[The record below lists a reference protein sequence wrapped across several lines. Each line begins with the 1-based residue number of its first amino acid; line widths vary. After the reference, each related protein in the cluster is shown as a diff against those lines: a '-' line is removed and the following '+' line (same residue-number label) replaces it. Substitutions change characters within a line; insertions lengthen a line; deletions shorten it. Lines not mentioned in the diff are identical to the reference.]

1 MMWVFP
7 SDGRFRINTT
17 TQMNTLLIILA
28 VIAGLAILI
37 ALWVMGAYNG
47 LVKLRNRYRNA
58 FAQIDVQLKR
68 RHDLIPN
75 LVETAKRYMKHE
87 RETLEAVIQARNMA
101 SAAREG
107 VNTEDAAS
115 MNALMAA
122 EGGLGS
128 ALGRLFALSE
138 SYPDLKSNANMMQ
151 LSEEL
156 TSTENKVAFSRQAYN
171 DAVTEY
177 NTKTEVF
184 PSSVIAGMFNFRK
197 ATLFEV
203 ADAKERDA
211 VKVEF

>member
-1 MMWVFP
+1 M
-7 SDGRFRINTT
+7 
-17 TQMNTLLIILA
+17 IILA
-28 VIAGLAILI
+28 VLAGLALLF

-75 LVETAKRYMKHE
+75 LVETAKGFMKHE

-101 SAAREG
+101 SSARQG
-107 VNTEDAAS
+107 ANTEDASS
-115 MNALMAA
+115 MGALMAA
-122 EGGLGS
+122 EGGLGN

-171 DAVTEY
+171 DAVTDY
-177 NTKTEVF
+177 NTQTEVF
-184 PSSVIAGMFNFRK
+184 PSSVIAGMFNFGR

-203 ADAKERDA
+203 AEASERDA

>member
-1 MMWVFP
+1 M
-7 SDGRFRINTT
+7 TA
-17 TQMNTLLIILA
+17 LIIIISVLT
-28 VIAGLAILI
+28 VIALI
-37 ALWVMGAYNG
+37 ALLWVMVIYNG
-47 LVKLRNRYRNA
+47 FVKLRNRYRNA

-75 LVETAKRYMKHE
+75 LVETAKGFMKHE
-87 RETLEAVIQARNMA
+87 RETLEAVIHARNTA
-101 SAAREG
+101 SGARQN
-107 VNTEDAAS
+107 VNTEDASS
-115 MNALMAA
+115 MGALMAA

-138 SYPDLKSNANMMQ
+138 AYPDLKSNTNMIQ

-177 NTKTEVF
+177 NTQTEVF
-184 PSSVIAGMFNFRK
+184 PANIIAGMFKFQL

-203 ADAKERDA
+203 SDESERE
-211 VKVEF
+211 VVSVEF

>member
-1 MMWVFP
+1 
-7 SDGRFRINTT
+7 
-17 TQMNTLLIILA
+17 MNTLLIVIGILVVVA
-28 VIAGLAILI
+28 LILVF
-37 ALWVMGAYNG
+37 WVMGTYNG

-75 LVETAKRYMKHE
+75 LVETAKGFMKHE

-101 SAAREG
+101 SSARKNA
-107 VNTEDAAS
+107 NTEDAAS
-115 MNALMAA
+115 MGALMAA

-128 ALGRLFALSE
+128 ALGRLLALSE

-171 DAVTEY
+171 DSVTEY
-177 NTKTEVF
+177 NTQTEVF
-184 PSSVIAGMFNFRK
+184 PASVIAGMFNFGQ

-203 ADAKERDA
+203 ADEGEREA